1 MTVVKQFFA
10 FRGHLSFQIH
20 LPLKPGKC
28 EKKKNVSLLALSSY
42 EKF

>member
-1 MTVVKQFFA
+1 MTLGKQFFA
-10 FRGHLSFQIH
+10 FKGHLSFKIH

-28 EKKKNVSLLALSSY
+28 ETKNGGLLALRSY

>member
-28 EKKKNVSLLALSSY
+28 EKKKKCEFVSF
-42 EKF
+42 KFL